1 MEDSTTS
8 DSEDPSFCK
17 LKEAVNESE
26 IDKAREM
33 SLMVTGSDDELINKL
48 SQIPCVL
55 DIETHRSGR
64 LAFKL
69 ANTETAV
76 TQVIAAIME
85 SGGNITSIST
95 KDPSLED
102 VFMKVT
108 VKKPKKGEGEGE

>member
-1 MEDSTTS
+1 MEES
-8 DSEDPSFCK
+8 DSSASASAPFCK
-17 LKEAVNESE
+17 LKEVARESE

-33 SLMVTGSDDELINKL
+33 SLMITNTDQELINKL

-55 DIETHRSGR
+55 DIETHASGR

-69 ANTETAV
+69 SNTETAV
-76 TQVIAAIME
+76 TQVISTIME
-85 SGGNITSIST
+85 TGGNITSIST

-108 VKKPKKGEGEGE
+108 AKKVKKDTEGGD